1 MLTEV
6 FRHFPD
12 DVAEGIREEL
22 RLSGGTESGAGERDP
37 EALSLKEME
46 RRWLE
51 KVCGVS
57 TLKKKELAKKLGV
70 SRTTLWKK
78 TRKG

>member
-1 MLTEV
+1 
-6 FRHFPD
+6 
-12 DVAEGIREEL
+12 
-22 RLSGGTESGAGERDP
+22 
-37 EALSLKEME
+37 SLKEME